1 MIEADRLSGAGEAA
15 PGPAPT
21 TDLAATRDGLTQL
34 RRRWKARDARA
45 AMLLVHGI
53 GEHSGRYD
61 HVGSFLAS
69 KGIDVLAFDTRGFGQ
84 SGGRR
89 AHVDRFEQ
97 YLDDVEDLL
106 AERRHLSLPVIL
118 FGHSLGGLIA
128 ARYLVTGRSRPDV
141 TVLSSP
147 ALRAEV
153 PAWQRVTAPIMGRLA
168 PRLFVPSRIVGSL
181 LSRDPEVGTVYA
193 SDPLVIG
200 GATAGLG
207 RAIFDAMATTSS
219 ALDRI
224 TIPTYV
230 VHGGDDALVPPAA
243 SEAFEALPNVTRR
256 VYDGLL
262 HECFN
267 EPERQT
273 VLDDLAAWLD
283 EQLAALD

>member
-1 MIEADRLSGAGEAA
+1 MIEADPSSAAGAPPLSSGSSS
-15 PGPAPT
+15 
-21 TDLAATRDGLTQL
+21 DLAATRDGLTQL
-34 RRRWKARDARA
+34 RRRWRARDARA

-61 HVGSFLAS
+61 HIGSFLAS
-69 KGIDVLAFDTRGFGQ
+69 KGIDVLAFDNRGFGQ

-106 AERRHLSLPVIL
+106 AERRRLSLPVIL

-128 ARYLVTGRSRPDV
+128 ARYLVTGRSRPDLA
-141 TVLSSP
+141 VLSSP

-153 PAWQRVTAPIMGRLA
+153 PAWQRFTAPIVGRLL
-168 PRLFVPSRIVGSL
+168 PRLFIPSRIDGSL

-193 SDPLVIG
+193 NDPLVIG

-207 RAIFDAMATTSS
+207 RAVFDAMAATSS

-230 VHGGDDALVPPAA
+230 VHGSGDALVPPAA

-283 EQLAALD
+283 EQLAVLD